1 MLNTESREA
10 ETGVIVPEILLP
22 AKKID
27 LSRWAVVACDQ
38 RTQDRR
44 FWKETAAI
52 AGDAPS
58 TLNLIFPEVYLDDG
72 GKAARVK
79 KIHQTMRAY
88 LAGGVFAPAER
99 GFLYVERETT
109 GGLRQGLVAAVD
121 LECYDW
127 KANARPLIRA
137 SEGTIESRLPPRM
150 DIRRAAPLELPHVM
164 LLIDDEADR
173 LFKGLVAGTGPFA
186 YDTEL
191 MQGGGRI
198 RGRFVRNTAQ
208 VLDTLAAL
216 SRASS
221 ERYGNTEP
229 FLFAV
234 GDGNHSLA
242 TAKAV
247 WEEYKT
253 GHPGEKGL
261 MENPLR
267 YALVEIV
274 NIYSAALRFEPIH
287 RVLLGP
293 SIDVSSIDIT
303 SLAASFE
310 TRSLTSRAELSSL
323 VQKKGNRT
331 RFGIIQGKRYILAEA
346 SSSLLATAVLDPEL
360 EKLCAAHPV
369 TLDYI
374 HGENEL
380 FTLCEEKNAA
390 GFLLPPFEKKGLFDT
405 VAKTGPLPRKSFS
418 MGEAEDKRYYL
429 EARRIGFA
437 DAAL

>member
-1 MLNTESREA
+1 
-10 ETGVIVPEILLP
+10 
-22 AKKID
+22 
-27 LSRWAVVACDQ
+27 
-38 RTQDRR
+38 
-44 FWKETAAI
+44 
-52 AGDAPS
+52 
-58 TLNLIFPEVYLDDG
+58 
-72 GKAARVK
+72 
-79 KIHQTMRAY
+79 
-88 LAGGVFAPAER
+88 
-99 GFLYVERETT
+99 
-109 GGLRQGLVAAVD
+109 
-121 LECYDW
+121 
-127 KANARPLIRA
+127 
-137 SEGTIESRLPPRM
+137 M

-164 LLIDDEADR
+164 LLIDDDTDT
-173 LFKGLVAGTGPFA
+173 LFKGLAAGTGAFA

-198 RGRFVRNTAQ
+198 RGRFVRDAAQ
-208 VLDTLAAL
+208 VLDTLTAL
-216 SRASS
+216 AQAST
-221 ERYGNTEP
+221 ERYGSAEP

-253 GHPGEKGL
+253 GHPDERGL

-293 SIDVSSIDIT
+293 SIDIA
-303 SLAASFE
+303 SLTMSFQ

-331 RFGIIQGKRYILAEA
+331 RFGIVQGKRYILAEA
-346 SSSLLATAVLDPEL
+346 SSPLLATAILDPEL
-360 EKLCAAHPV
+360 EKLRAARPDL

-429 EARRIGFA
+429 EARRICHA
-437 DAAL
+437 SEAR